1 MKNYILILL
10 LLPLALIACVEK
22 DNNNGDVNEKVHQA
36 IIIDVR
42 TKKEFNQGHLT
53 NAINISYKKIKEEI
67 KKYAP
72 NKNQQIILY
81 CRSGRRSG
89 IALKTLKEM
98 GYKNAVNAGS
108 YKILKKKEKDRN
120 KKLEEK

>member
-1 MKNYILILL
+1 M
-10 LLPLALIACVEK
+10 PLALIACVEK

-42 TKKEFNQGHLT
+42 TKKEFDQGHLT

-72 NKNQQIILY
+72 NKNQKIILY

-108 YKILKKKEKDRN
+108 YKILKKRRKIEIKNWRKN
-120 KKLEEK
+120 EP

>member
-1 MKNYILILL
+1 MCLR
-10 LLPLALIACVEK
+10 LLPLTCIACAEDDTKSEIEK
-22 DNNNGDVNEKVHQA
+22 IGNA

-42 TKKEFNQGHLT
+42 TKKEFDQGHLT
-53 NAINISYKKIKEEI
+53 NAINIPYTEIKKEI

-72 NKNQQIILY
+72 DLDQKIILY

-89 IALKTLKEM
+89 IALKTLKEL

-108 YKILKKKEKDRN
+108 YK
-120 KKLEEK
+120 KLRKTLAVN